1 MVPPANEKPMAGG
14 HVSTVVPFGS
24 WNWRKD
30 MFMYVCT
37 YLTEPETEGSVLPM
51 SNVAAST
58 WCWAMILFD
67 SKSEIRKPGPL
78 GCDRLV
84 G

>member
-1 MVPPANEKPMAGG
+1 MAGG

-37 YLTEPETEGSVLPM
+37 YLMAPVTAGNFWLM
-51 SNVAAST
+51 SDDAAST
-58 WCWAMILFD
+58 WSWPMILFD
-67 SKSEIRKPGPL
+67 SKHEVRKPGPL
-78 GCDRLV
+78 SRKVC
-84 G
+84 